1 MPYIKKNWKYNEI
14 ITEDALNHIETGIEA
29 NDTAIYRALQRD
41 IIEANIQK
49 VGPTETSRAEIVQ
62 KENGSS
68 LNLIIS
74 KDVDENIIQTEEQ
87 GRVRAEEKR
96 VEAERGRVSAEA
108 ERKKSE
114 TARVLSENKRQQE
127 TSTAIGNANKA
138 TSAANSA
145 ASTATSA
152 ATTAEQ
158 KGTAAQKIADNIKA
172 AAERGDFNGAP
183 GATGPAGP
191 QGPKGDKG
199 DQGEPGMFNVDKITN
214 TEIESICK

>member
-1 MPYIKKNWKYNEI
+1 MSYIKKNWRYNEI

-49 VGPTETSRAEIVQ
+49 VRPTETSRAEIVQ

-74 KDVDENIIQTEEQ
+74 KDVDENIIQTEEE

-96 VEAERGRVSAEA
+96 IEAERSRVSAEA
-108 ERKKSE
+108 ERKKAE
-114 TARVLSENKRQQE
+114 TARVLSENKRQQD
-127 TSTAIGNANKA
+127 TSTAIDNANKA
-138 TSAANSA
+138 ISATSDAV
-145 ASTATSA
+145 STATSA
-152 ATTAEQ
+152 AATAEQ
-158 KGTAAQKIADNIKA
+158 KGIVAQEIADNIKA
-172 AAERGDFNGAP
+172 AAERGDFNGA
-183 GATGPAGP
+183 TGPVGP

-199 DQGEPGMFNVDKITN
+199 DRGEPGTSNVDKITN